1 LLETAQHNFPG
12 FIFSG
17 LTGARPINFQSK
29 ITGSDEQSAGMGEA
43 TTSRADANLQQTLR
57 NKISCTGVGLHSGT
71 NVAMT
76 LMPAD
81 AGTGIVFRRTD
92 LDAETS
98 DIPGL
103 WQNVSGTMLGTTL
116 VNEHGT
122 SVATVEHLMAALAGC
137 GIDNALIELNAGEVP
152 IMDGSSAPFVFLIEC
167 AGTLVQDAVRRA
179 IRVLKPVTV
188 TDAGRTVTLRPAER
202 FTLSVDIDFDSPV
215 VAHQTCEFDDASMTF
230 KDELCRA
237 RTFGFLHEV
246 SALQEKGLA
255 RGGSLDNAVV
265 IDGDRVM
272 NEEGLRFDDE
282 FARHKALDA
291 VGDLYL
297 AGGRLLARYEGQKA
311 GHEMNNRALRALFA
325 DASAWEW
332 CDDVEAG
339 VVPVPQDEWVEER
352 AVAIA

>member
-1 LLETAQHNFPG
+1 
-12 FIFSG
+12 
-17 LTGARPINFQSK
+17 
-29 ITGSDEQSAGMGEA
+29 
-43 TTSRADANLQQTLR
+43 
-57 NKISCTGVGLHSGT
+57 
-71 NVAMT
+71 MT
-76 LMPAD
+76 LMPA
-81 AGTGIVFRRTD
+81 ATGSGIVFRRTD
-92 LDAETS
+92 VDREIA
-98 DIPGL
+98 DVPAL
-103 WQNVSGTMLGTTL
+103 WDRVSGTMLGTTL

-137 GIDNALIELNAGEVP
+137 GIDNAIVELNASEVP
-152 IMDGSSAPFVFLIEC
+152 IMDGSSAPFVFLVEC
-167 AGTLVQDAVRRA
+167 AGTLVQDAPRRA

-215 VAHQTCEFDDASMTF
+215 VAHQTCDFDAATMTF

-265 IDGDRVM
+265 VDGDRVM
-272 NEEGLRFDDE
+272 NDEGLRFDDE

-297 AGGRLLARYEGQKA
+297 AGGRLMARYEGEKA

-332 CDDVEAG
+332 CEDVEASIVSG
-339 VVPVPQDEWVEER
+339 PDMEWVEER
-352 AVAIA
+352 AVAMA

>member
-1 LLETAQHNFPG
+1 MNKF
-12 FIFSG
+12 
-17 LTGARPINFQSK
+17 GARPINFQSN
-29 ITGSDEQSAGMGEA
+29 ISNSDNRPAV
-43 TTSRADANLQQTLR
+43 TRPDASFQQTLR
-57 NKISCTGVGLHSGT
+57 NRISCTGVGLHSGV

-92 LDAETS
+92 IES
-98 DIPGL
+98 DIAEIPAL
-103 WQNVSGTMLGTTL
+103 WSHVSGTMLGTTL
-116 VNEHGT
+116 VNDHGT

-137 GIDNALIELNAGEVP
+137 GIDNAIVELNGGEVP

-167 AGTLVQDAVRRA
+167 AGSLEQNQVRRA

-188 TDAGRTVTLRPAER
+188 SDKGRTVTLRPAER
-202 FTLSVDIDFDSPV
+202 FTLNVDIDFDSPV

-265 IDGDRVM
+265 VDGDRVL
-272 NEEGLRFDDE
+272 NEDGLRFSDE

-291 VGDLYL
+291 IGDLYL
-297 AGGRLLARYEGQKA
+297 AGGRMLARYEGEKA

-332 CDDVEAG
+332 CDDVRAG
-339 VVPVPQDEWVEER
+339 FVTTEQEEWVEER
-352 AVAIA
+352 AVAMA

>member
-1 LLETAQHNFPG
+1 MGATTA
-12 FIFSG
+12 
-17 LTGARPINFQSK
+17 ARP
-29 ITGSDEQSAGMGEA
+29 
-43 TTSRADANLQQTLR
+43 DAKFQQTLR
-57 NKISCTGVGLHSGT
+57 NRISCTGVGLHNGA

-76 LMPAD
+76 LKPAD

-92 LDAETS
+92 IDREIA
-98 DIPGL
+98 DVPAL

-116 VNEHGT
+116 VNDHGT

-137 GIDNALIELNAGEVP
+137 GIDNVLVELDASEVP

-167 AGTLVQDAVRRA
+167 AGTLVQNEVRRA

-215 VAHQTCEFDDASMTF
+215 VAHQSCEFDDASMTF

-246 SALQEKGLA
+246 SALQDMGLA

-265 IDGDRVM
+265 VDGDKVM
-272 NEEGLRFDDE
+272 NEDGLRFDDE

-297 AGGRLLARYEGQKA
+297 AGGRLLARYEGEKA

-332 CDDVEAG
+332 CDDVDAG
-339 VVPVPQDEWVEER
+339 LVTSVQDEWVEER
-352 AVAIA
+352 AVAMA

>member
-1 LLETAQHNFPG
+1 MAAPVST
-12 FIFSG
+12 
-17 LTGARPINFQSK
+17 RPDINF
-29 ITGSDEQSAGMGEA
+29 
-43 TTSRADANLQQTLR
+43 QQTLR
-57 NKISCTGVGLHSGT
+57 NRISCTGVGVHSGAD
-71 NVAMT
+71 VAMT

-92 LDAETS
+92 ADINADRNIS
-98 DIPGL
+98 DVPAL
-103 WQNVSGTMLGTTL
+103 WSNVSGTVLGTTL
-116 VNEHGT
+116 INEHGT
-122 SVATVEHLMAALAGC
+122 TVATVEHLMAALAGC
-137 GIDNALIELNAGEVP
+137 GIDNVIVELNAGEVP

-167 AGTLVQDAVRRA
+167 AGVLPQDQPRRA

-188 TDAGRTVTLRPAER
+188 ADAGRSVTLRPADR
-202 FTLSVDIDFDSPV
+202 FTLSVDIDFESPV
-215 VAHQTCEFDDASMTF
+215 VARQSCSFDDGNMTF

-237 RTFGFLHEV
+237 RTFGFLHEI

-265 IDGDRVM
+265 VDGDRIL
-272 NEEGLRFDDE
+272 NEDGLRFDDE

-297 AGGRLLARYEGQKA
+297 AGGRLLARYEGDKA

-325 DASAWEW
+325 DDSAWEW
-332 CDDVEAG
+332 CDDVDAG
-339 VVPVPQDEWVEER
+339 VVAAAEADWSEER

>member
-1 LLETAQHNFPG
+1 MSVDVKTSSASAHTLSRPG
-12 FIFSG
+12 I
-17 LTGARPINFQSK
+17 
-29 ITGSDEQSAGMGEA
+29 
-43 TTSRADANLQQTLR
+43 NLQQSLR
-57 NKISCTGVGLHSGT
+57 NRISCTGVGLHSGAS
-71 NVAMT
+71 VAMT

-81 AGTGIVFRRTD
+81 EDTGIVFRRTD
-92 LDAETS
+92 LDADVAEV
-98 DIPGL
+98 PAL
-103 WQNVSGTMLGTTL
+103 WNNVSGTVLGTTL

-137 GIDNALIELNAGEVP
+137 GIDNAIVELNGPEVP

-167 AGTLVQDAVRRA
+167 AGILTQDKSRRA
-179 IRVLKPVTV
+179 IRVLKAVTV
-188 TDAGRTVTLRPAER
+188 EDAGRTVTLRPAER

-215 VAHQTCEFDDASMTF
+215 VAHQTCEFDAANMTF

-265 IDGDRVM
+265 VDGDRVM
-272 NEEGLRFDDE
+272 NEDGLRFDDE

-297 AGGRLLARYEGQKA
+297 AGGRLQARYEGEKA
-311 GHEMNNRALRALFA
+311 GHEMNNRVLHALFA
-325 DASAWEW
+325 DDSAWEW
-332 CDDVEAG
+332 CDDVQAG
-339 VVPVPQDEWVEER
+339 VVQGTDVEWVEER
-352 AVAIA
+352 AVAMA

>member
-1 LLETAQHNFPG
+1 MANSDDRPALG
-12 FIFSG
+12 S
-17 LTGARPINFQSK
+17 ARPGAS
-29 ITGSDEQSAGMGEA
+29 ESA
-43 TTSRADANLQQTLR
+43 RPDASFQQTLR
-57 NKISCTGVGLHSGT
+57 NRISCTGVGLHSGVD
-71 NVAMT
+71 VAMT

-81 AGTGIVFRRTD
+81 PDTGIVFRRTD
-92 LDAETS
+92 VDTSHLDRDIAE
-98 DIPGL
+98 IPAL
-103 WQNVSGTMLGTTL
+103 WNHVSGTMLGTTL
-116 VNEHGT
+116 VNDHGT

-137 GIDNALIELNAGEVP
+137 GVDNAIVELNGGEVP

-167 AGTLVQDAVRRA
+167 AGIFEQNQVRRA

-188 TDAGRTVTLRPAER
+188 SDKGRTVTLRPAER

-215 VAHQTCEFDDASMTF
+215 VAHQTCEFDEASMTF

-246 SALQEKGLA
+246 SALQDKGLA

-265 IDGDRVM
+265 VDGDRVM
-272 NEEGLRFDDE
+272 NEDGLRFADE

-297 AGGRLLARYEGQKA
+297 AGGRLLARYEGEKA
-311 GHEMNNRALRALFA
+311 GHEMNNRVLRALFA

-332 CDDVEAG
+332 CDDIQADVRAGVEASG
-339 VVPVPQDEWVEER
+339 QEEWVEER
-352 AVAIA
+352 AVAMA